1 MTKQLP
7 LVRGVR
13 SAQLPRHIRRRA
25 AAATLMGGV
34 LIAGVLSG
42 TASAQAQPAMLRMIF
57 SG

>member
-7 LVRGVR
+7 PVRGVR
-13 SAQLPRHIRRRA
+13 SAQLRHIRRCA

-42 TASAQAQPAMLRMIF
+42 TASAQAQPARF
-57 SG
+57 A